1 MNSLIVWVRD
11 HERQRI
17 IYGDELGV
25 TDRQWVEWARRVQNM
40 PRLWAFVVRD
50 LFPTISQ
57 YRRFRAKLATAGMVE
72 KTCTGY
78 RLTPG
83 GQALVARLVRFG
95 EEGRANQPPGWW
107 ARERIPGRILLC
119 EVGE

>member
-1 MNSLIVWVRD
+1 MSSLIVWVRD
-11 HERQRI
+11 RNRTHI

-25 TDRQWVEWARRVQNM
+25 TTGQWVEWARRVQGSR
-40 PRLWAFVVRD
+40 RLWAIVVRD
-50 LFPTISQ
+50 LFPILSE

-83 GQALVARLVRFG
+83 GHALVARLVRFG
-95 EEGRANQPPGWW
+95 GEGLADRPPGWW

-119 EVGE
+119 EVEE

>member
-1 MNSLIVWVRD
+1 MSLIVWVRD
-11 HERQRI
+11 ATRTHI
-17 IYGDELGV
+17 IYGDELGI
-25 TDRQWVEWARRVQNM
+25 TDRQWVEWARRVQGSR
-40 PRLWAFVVRD
+40 RLWTIAVRD
-50 LFPTISQ
+50 LFPTIGQ

-72 KTCTGY
+72 KTRTGY

-83 GQALVARLVRFG
+83 GHALVARLVRFG

-119 EVGE
+119 EVGK